1 MRGRFGR
8 LRSRLFVNGTH
19 SRVAG
24 IGRLVSARRGTDI
37 WRSLTAGSSNTA
49 GIGRYRP
56 TREDWYDTSW
66 NPTAGCSISSPGC
79 DNCWAMRVAA
89 RLAHMGGATATRYA
103 RLTRIE
109 RAGPVWTG
117 EIRVRGD
124 LLTWPLFRRQP
135 RRIAVGLMSDLF
147 HETLTTA
154 TIDLL
159 HAVIAVAHWH
169 TFLVLTKR
177 SRRMREYYGDPE
189 TPRRVAGEIDRLS
202 SVILPIDGSRRSPVT
217 GRAKPARRLSIR
229 SAGRARAVGTPRHW
243 IAGFSRVKYGTPTTT
258 SAGIPPVGLEPWP
271 LPNLWPGVSVEDQDR
286 IARVSDLLK
295 TPAATRWVC
304 FEPLLDRVM
313 PEAVPVGDGYF
324 DSLAGGHY
332 TIDGRGRA
340 VAIDGPEWQPLDWVV
355 AGGEIGAG
363 ARPTYPDWLRELRD
377 QCVAAGIPF
386 FFRQWGEW
394 APALGERPVQTVVRV
409 GKRAAGR
416 LLDGRSWDEIPGAVR
431 AG

>member
-1 MRGRFGR
+1 MRGRLGR
-8 LRSRLFVNGTH
+8 PRSRLFVNGTH

-177 SRRMREYYGDPE
+177 SRRMGEYYNDPE
-189 TPRRVAGEIDRLS
+189 TPRRIAEEINKLS
-202 SVILPIDGSRRSPVT
+202 SALLPTGSSR
-217 GRAKPARRLSIR
+217 PAPAAR
-229 SAGRARAVGTPRHW
+229 SAISALRPRISGAGRGRSASVLRHW
-243 IAGFSRVKYGTPTTT
+243 MVGFSRVRY
-258 SAGIPPVGLEPWP
+258 
-271 LPNLWPGVSVEDQDR
+271 
-286 IARVSDLLK
+286 
-295 TPAATRWVC
+295 
-304 FEPLLDRVM
+304 
-313 PEAVPVGDGYF
+313 
-324 DSLAGGHY
+324 
-332 TIDGRGRA
+332 
-340 VAIDGPEWQPLDWVV
+340 
-355 AGGEIGAG
+355 
-363 ARPTYPDWLRELRD
+363 
-377 QCVAAGIPF
+377 
-386 FFRQWGEW
+386 
-394 APALGERPVQTVVRV
+394 
-409 GKRAAGR
+409 
-416 LLDGRSWDEIPGAVR
+416 
-431 AG
+431 